1 MPGEKG
7 RFLLNER
14 FQRWMMLIKCP
25 NCSREYKIDDSR
37 IPLGG
42 TTAKCHGCGQRFKV
56 AKEAPADQAA
66 LVTCPK
72 CGHEQAGGVECSRCG
87 IVFEKLNDTHPE
99 LGVPTP
105 ETSFAS
111 GSAYTPGQ
119 TTQTGPHSGTGPAS
133 GGFHHFSKGD
143 AMRFGWET
151 VKSNLGFFIGIQ
163 LLAFFII
170 LIPSVISEFMKE
182 DAPIISALFNLA
194 SSVLQIVLTMGFM
207 AIALMFCDDKKPR
220 ITDLFSC
227 FSLFLILKYFFASIL
242 YGLSMAVGFILLI
255 IPGII
260 VAIRLGFFPYLIVD
274 TGSGPIVSL
283 KASWRATT
291 GFTLDLFLLGL
302 LLMGINILGF
312 LALLIGLFISIPVSI
327 VASAYVYR
335 SLASRQG
342 IVRV

>member
-1 MPGEKG
+1 
-7 RFLLNER
+7 
-14 FQRWMMLIKCP
+14 MLIKCP

-56 AKEAPADQAA
+56 AVAKDAPAAQATHI
-66 LVTCPK
+66 TCPK

-87 IVFEKLNDTHPE
+87 IVFEKLNDTHQE
-99 LGVPTP
+99 LGVPAAGSDSPGKGPFTP

-111 GSAYTPGQ
+111 GSRYAVGQ
-119 TTQTGPHSGTGPAS
+119 TTQTGPHSRTGSAT

-143 AMRFGWET
+143 AIHFGWET
-151 VKSNLGFFIGIQ
+151 VKSHLGFFIGIQ
-163 LLAFFII
+163 LLAFIII
-170 LIPSVISEFMKE
+170 LIPSAISEIMQE
-182 DAPIISALFNLA
+182 DAPIISALFSLT

-207 AIALMFCDDKKPR
+207 GIALMFCDDKKPR
-220 ITDLFSC
+220 IADLFSC

-242 YGLSMAVGFILLI
+242 YGLSMAAGFILLI

-260 VAIRLGFFPYLIVD
+260 VAIKLGFFPYFIVD

-291 GFTLDLFLLGL
+291 GVTLDLFLLGL
-302 LLMGINILGF
+302 LLIGINILGF
-312 LALLIGLFISIPVSI
+312 LALLIGLFISVPVSI
-327 VASAYVYR
+327 VASAYAYR
-335 SLASRQG
+335 SLASQQS